1 MNLAYL
7 LPPIISGSIAVVL
20 LAIVLLKGRRHTAS
34 RSFTLILLTSVLWA
48 FCVFLMRASVDTEH
62 ALLWDKISAP
72 FGLVMFIL
80 YYHFAVAL
88 TGAEKNKVIVFLSY
102 ILILAIFACS
112 PTNLIINDVSV
123 EAYGYAPVIG
133 LATYIFIPFGIVFL
147 FLAFHQLFKSAKETV
162 EYEEKNRLRWITV
175 AMVFPVIGSLLEIFP
190 AIVPT
195 GIPCNIIFCLIAGF
209 AILRYHLFDIRIILK
224 KGLAY
229 LLVSILVAIPYACI
243 IAIATWVL
251 GNKQIPIWILL
262 IPLILLAFTVNP
274 LWKLV
279 QKTVDRLFYGKRY
292 SSLTALERFSQEC
305 TGIIELESLSNHL
318 LSLTLPAM
326 GASSAHLL
334 MPHSNGMSLS
344 LIASSTI
351 EKTTAVSL
359 DQHSMLV
366 NWLEQHDAPLRR
378 SDIDYISPLEA
389 VTSKEHDLLNMLNA
403 DLLVPFK
410 YRDRLSGIL
419 VLGPK
424 LSTEQY
430 TGEDF
435 STLMVLA
442 RHASTAIENAR
453 LYAQSQE
460 MAIRDGVTGFYNHS
474 LFQER
479 ARKEMEQAKSLN
491 IPVSLLMINI
501 DLFHIYNEIHGH
513 AEGDRAL
520 AEMAKVIRGM
530 ARETDLMFRYS
541 GDEFAMLSPGIKCS
555 EACVLAE
562 KMRKAVESHHF
573 PGLISGKGVLTI
585 SIGVACYP
593 EHVADAET
601 LAFCAELALLES
613 KNKGR
618 NAVTVYAPIAATE
631 APSSKIP
638 DKRATLSKASQLSY
652 VSTILALAAALDAK
666 DPFTYGHSQKVAKYA
681 VLLGEAIRINPE
693 RLSALR
699 TAALLHDIG
708 KIGIPD
714 GLLLKPQRF
723 SDEERIEV
731 QKHATLAVSILKHIP
746 SFSNLLP
753 HIVHHHERFDGTGY
767 PDGIRG
773 EDIPLESRILS
784 IADSYDAMTSPRP
797 YKPTLTA
804 KEAVA
809 EMKKCAGTQFDP
821 KLVKT
826 FCEIIGQNGYSGEA
840 N

>member
-1 MNLAYL
+1 MNFTYL
-7 LPPIISGSIAVVL
+7 LPPLISSGI
-20 LAIVLLKGRRHTAS
+20 AIVLLAVVIVNGRRHPAS
-34 RSFTLILLTSVLWA
+34 RTFAGILLISAIWGIIT
-48 FCVFLMRASVDTEH
+48 FLMRNSADVGQ
-62 ALLWDKISAP
+62 ALFWDKISAP
-72 FGLVMFIL
+72 IGLLMFIL
-80 YYHFAVAL
+80 YYHFSLAL
-88 TGAEKNKVIVFLSY
+88 TGAKKNKVVVFLSY
-102 ILILAIFACS
+102 ILIVIIFALS
-112 PTNLIINDVSV
+112 PTSLLIRAVRV
-123 EAYGYAPVIG
+123 EPYGYAPIIG
-133 LATYIFIPFGIVFL
+133 IDMYIMIPFFLVFVAL
-147 FLAFHQLFKSAKETV
+147 TFHQLITNAKKSW

-175 AMVFPVIGSLLEIFP
+175 AMFFPILGSILEIFP
-190 AIVPT
+190 AI
-195 GIPCNIIFCLIAGF
+195 IPATIICNIVFCLLSGF
-209 AILRYHLFDIRIILK
+209 AILKYHLLDIRIILK

-229 LLVSILVAIPYACI
+229 LLISILVAIPYACI
-243 IAIATWVL
+243 IAIATWAL

-279 QKTVDRLFYGKRY
+279 QKTVDRVFYGKRY

-305 TGIIELESLSNHL
+305 TGIIELERLSSHL

-334 MPHSNGMSLS
+334 MPHRNGMNYS
-344 LIASSTI
+344 LIASSTMGKNKDI
-351 EKTTAVSL
+351 YL
-359 DQHSMLV
+359 DQQSILV
-366 NWLEQHDAPLRR
+366 RWLEQHDAPLRR
-378 SDIDYISPLEA
+378 SDIDYTSPLEA
-389 VTSKEHDLLNMLNA
+389 VTAKERDLLNMLNA

-410 YRDRLSGIL
+410 YRDRLRGIL

-442 RHASTAIENAR
+442 RHSSTAIENAR

-479 ARKEMEQAKSLN
+479 AREEMEQAKSLN

-520 AEMAKVIRGM
+520 AEMAKVIRSM
-530 ARETDLMFRYS
+530 ARETDLLFRYS
-541 GDEFAMLSPGIKCS
+541 GDEFAMLAPGIKCS
-555 EACVLAE
+555 VAYALSE

-573 PGLISGKGVLTI
+573 PGLVSGKGVLTI
-585 SIGVACYP
+585 SLGLACYP

-613 KNKGR
+613 KKKGR
-618 NAVTVYAPIAATE
+618 NAVTVYAPMEDTE
-631 APSSKIP
+631 VSSSKTP
-638 DKRATLSKASQLSY
+638 DKRAALSKASQLSY

-666 DPFTYGHSQKVAKYA
+666 DTHTYGHSQKVAKYA
-681 VLLGEAIRINPE
+681 VMLGEAIGIEPE

-708 KIGIPD
+708 KIGISD

-723 SDEERIEV
+723 NDEERKEV
-731 QKHATLAVSILKHIP
+731 QKHAVLAVSILKHIP

-753 HIVHHHERFDGTGY
+753 QIVHHHERFDGTGY

-797 YKPTLTA
+797 YKSTLTA
-804 KEAVA
+804 KEAII
-809 EMKKCAGTQFDP
+809 EIKKCAGTQFDP
-821 KLVKT
+821 KLAKV
-826 FCEIIGQNGYSGEA
+826 FCEIIGQNG
-840 N
+840 

>member
-20 LAIVLLKGRRHTAS
+20 LAVVLLKGRRHAAS

-48 FCVFLMRASVDTEH
+48 FCVFLMRASVDTKH

-88 TGAEKNKVIVFLSY
+88 TGARKNKVIVSLSY

-112 PTNLIINDVSV
+112 PTNLLINDVTV
-123 EAYGYAPVIG
+123 ESYGYAPVIG
-133 LATYIFIPFGIVFL
+133 LATYIFIPFGILFL
-147 FLAFHQLFKSAKETV
+147 FLAFYQLFKSAKETV
-162 EYEEKNRLRWITV
+162 EYEDKNRLRWITV
-175 AMVFPVIGSLLEIFP
+175 AMGFPVIGSLLEIFP

-195 GIPCNIIFCLIAGF
+195 GIPCNIVFCLIAGF
-209 AILRYHLFDIRIILK
+209 AILRYHLFDIRIIIK
-224 KGLAY
+224 KGVAY
-229 LLVSILVAIPYACI
+229 LLISVLVAIPYACI
-243 IAIATWVL
+243 IAIATWTL
-251 GNKQIPIWILL
+251 GYKEIPIWILL

-274 LWKLV
+274 LWKFV
-279 QKTVDRLFYGKRY
+279 QKTVDRVFYGKRY

-305 TGIIELESLSNHL
+305 TGIIELESLSDHL
-318 LSLTLPAM
+318 ISLTLPAM
-326 GASSAHLL
+326 GTSSAHLL
-334 MPHSNGMSLS
+334 MPHGNDMNFS
-344 LIASSTI
+344 LISSATI
-351 EKTTAVSL
+351 AKNKDVNL
-359 DQHSMLV
+359 DRQSILV
-366 NWLEQHDAPLRR
+366 KWLEQHDSPLRR
-378 SDIDYISPLEA
+378 SDIDYMSPLEA
-389 VTSKEHDLLNMLNA
+389 VTSKERDLLNMLNG

-479 ARKEMEQAKSLN
+479 AREEMEQAKSLN
-491 IPVSLLMINI
+491 IPVSLLMMNI

-513 AEGDRAL
+513 AEGDKAL

-530 ARETDLMFRYS
+530 ARETDLIFRYS
-541 GDEFAMLSPGIKCS
+541 GDEFAMLGPGVKCS

-585 SIGVACYP
+585 SIGIACYP

-613 KNKGR
+613 KKKGR
-618 NAVTVYAPIAATE
+618 NAVSVYTPVASTVTSAAV
-631 APSSKIP
+631 
-638 DKRATLSKASQLSY
+638 LSKASQLSY
-652 VSTILALAAALDAK
+652 VSTILTLAAALDAK
-666 DPFTYGHSQKVAKYA
+666 DTHTYGHSQKVAKYA
-681 VLLGEAIRINPE
+681 VMLGEAIGISPE

-723 SDEERIEV
+723 SDEERKEV
-731 QKHATLAVSILKHIP
+731 QKHAVLAVNILKHIP
-746 SFSNLLP
+746 SLSNLLP

-767 PDGIRG
+767 PDNIRG
-773 EDIPLESRILS
+773 EDIPLESRILA

-804 KEAVA
+804 KEAIA
-809 EMKKCAGTQFDP
+809 EIKKCAGTQFDP
-821 KLVKT
+821 NLAQV
-826 FCEIIGQNGYSGEA
+826 FCEIIGQNGYNG
-840 N
+840 NVNN